1 MAQVLL
7 RQEDIDNLTPNELNI
22 YKNTL
27 GVDNLTPGEYSYIP
41 KAGDYNTLLLQQN
54 MKNLDTAT
62 NLKNTMFGASG
73 TNTQAL
79 SGGALNNITDY
90 IPQAQTIMST
100 LYGKTPEQQER
111 EDRINTGMMLLNFF
125 TKVGAESS
133 KPGATAFGAFNVAGA
148 DTAAKYINM
157 VEKDRARKRKE
168 KEGVVSL
175 ATQLYAKDKPTGA
188 PKDYNVVNADIV
200 NRTLGTNLK
209 EGDKISLATN
219 QFAKLPT
226 GSVVGFEKPT
236 PRKQVPIYEIG
247 TGTIKMVEE
256 FGDEYKTQLGSG
268 KYSTEK
274 PEKPQTYEDE
284 FGDKRYL
291 TGQYEGQL
299 VSDVLNS
306 KKAENQE
313 EIDDSE
319 LKINEEEKPKLKRL
333 NKVQMGYV
341 KQYRS
346 EIEKLTK
353 DFRDIQSGYQKIVKF
368 YNTKGEIGDYG
379 LAVQFAKLIDP
390 GSVAREGEVAAVQKS
405 GSLPSSVKASLI
417 NAIQGG
423 GSLPERVRAGIYNRA
438 IEIFNTERSKAVDII
453 GKFKGLLASDLQDDT
468 QGARLDFFTIEPEV
482 PLENLIDLSKLP
494 NIDTKF
500 EFDQQKIEK
509 MTIPQLRNILINQDL
524 TVEQLKFVKD
534 LVKKKRASNK

>member
-7 RQEDIDNLTPNELNI
+7 RQEDIDKFTPNEINI
-22 YKNTL
+22 FKNTL
-27 GVDNLTPGEYSYIP
+27 GVDNLTPGQYSYIP
-41 KAGDYNTLLLQQN
+41 KAGDYNTLLLKQN
-54 MKNLDTAT
+54 MSNIDTAT
-62 NLKNTMFGASG
+62 QLKNQMFGASG
-73 TNTQAL
+73 TTPQAL
-79 SGGALNNITDY
+79 TGGALNNITDY
-90 IPQAQTIMST
+90 IPQAQTIMNT
-100 LYGKTPEQQER
+100 LYQQTPEQQER
-111 EDRINTGMMLLNFF
+111 EDRINTGMMFLNFF
-125 TKVGAESS
+125 TKMAAEAS
-133 KPGATAFGAFNVAGA
+133 KPGATGLGSASIAGA
-148 DTAAKYINM
+148 DTAKLYIDRVN
-157 VEKDRARKRKE
+157 KDRARKLKE
-168 KEGVVSL
+168 RQGVVSL

-188 PKDYNVVNADIV
+188 PKDYTVVDANFV
-200 NRTLGTNLK
+200 NRSLGTNFK
-209 EGDKISLATN
+209 QGDKVSLTPN
-219 QFAKLPT
+219 LFAKLPI
-226 GSVVGFEKPT
+226 GSVVGFEKAT

-256 FGDEYKTQLGSG
+256 FGDEYKTELGSG

-291 TGQYEGQL
+291 TGPFEGQL
-299 VSDVLNS
+299 VSEVLNS

-313 EIDDSE
+313 DIDDTD

-390 GSVAREGEVAAVQKS
+390 GSVAREGEVAAVQRS
-405 GSLPSSVKASLI
+405 GSLPDSVKASLI

-438 IEIFNTERSKAVDII
+438 IEIFNTERSKAVDIVNR
-453 GKFKGLLASDLQDDT
+453 FKSLLASDLQDDT
-468 QGARLDFFTIEPEV
+468 QGGRLDFFTVEPEV
-482 PLENLIDLSKLP
+482 PLENLIDLSTLP
-494 NIDTKF
+494 KVDTNF
-500 EFDQQKIEK
+500 VFDQQKLEN
-509 MTIPQLRNILINQDL
+509 MTIPQLRSILINQDL
-524 TVEQLKFVKD
+524 TVEQLKIVKD
-534 LVKKKRASNK
+534 LVKKKRTSNK